1 MRRGSG
7 PTGRLLTH
15 GYEATR
21 EAAVPAFRTR
31 WRREQ
36 QMAKQKADRFQPSFR
51 AVIRR
56 SRNACCSRAFPWSRA
71 PVAPPPSLVPRGWIA
86 ATLQHQALHAGSG
99 LDQPAVDREVLA
111 QAEACE
117 PSKKG
122 DRATFGG
129 TLGQV
134 RRLLLDNFTRA
145 ASFDAPAN
153 RDYLPYD
160 SILKNFHVL
169 EISRRLAERPT
180 HPS

>member
-56 SRNACCSRAFPWSRA
+56 SRNGCSRAFPWSRA
-71 PVAPPPSLVPRGWIA
+71 RVAPPPSLVPRGWIA
-86 ATLQHQALHAGSG
+86 ATLQHQALHAGSE

-117 PSKKG
+117 PAKKG

-129 TLGQV
+129 LWVKSEDCCWTTSHEPHPLMHPPMGI
-134 RRLLLDNFTRA
+134 T
-145 ASFDAPAN
+145 
-153 RDYLPYD
+153 
-160 SILKNFHVL
+160 
-169 EISRRLAERPT
+169 SRT
-180 HPS
+180 TPSSRIFMH